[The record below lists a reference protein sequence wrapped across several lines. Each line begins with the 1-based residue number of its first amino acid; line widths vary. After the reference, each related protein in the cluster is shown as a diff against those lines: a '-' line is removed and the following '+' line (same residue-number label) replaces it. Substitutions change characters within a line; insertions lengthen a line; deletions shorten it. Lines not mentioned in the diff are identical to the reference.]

1 MEMTSYETL
10 ALFYETS
17 NTLDRFFDFWLS
29 ATFAV
34 VVAAHLGRDSIN
46 RSYAGIIVVL
56 YLSFTLSVLARQVV
70 FSNFMITLRENM
82 NNLEGLPD
90 INWAIPIIDG
100 SLLITMALGTVSA
113 VYFLWRCGTATGREV
128 DLPDNDAQP

>member
-1 MEMTSYETL
+1 MEMTNYETL
-10 ALFYETS
+10 ALFFETS

-46 RSYAGIIVVL
+46 RPYAGVIVIL
-56 YLSFTLSVLARQVV
+56 YLSFTLSILARQLV
-70 FSNFMITLRENM
+70 FSNLMITLRDNM
-82 NNLEGLPD
+82 TNIEELPD

-100 SLLITMALGTVSA
+100 SLLITMALGTAST

-128 DLPDNDAQP
+128 DLPDKDAQP

>member
-46 RSYAGIIVVL
+46 RSYARVIVVL
-56 YLSFTLSVLARQVV
+56 YLSFCLLYTSPSPRDGLLSRMP
-70 FSNFMITLRENM
+70 S
-82 NNLEGLPD
+82 
-90 INWAIPIIDG
+90 
-100 SLLITMALGTVSA
+100 SA
-113 VYFLWRCGTATGREV
+113 
-128 DLPDNDAQP
+128 

>member
-46 RSYAGIIVVL
+46 RPYAGVIVVL
-56 YLSFTLSVLARQVV
+56 YLSFTLSILARQFV
-70 FSNFMITLRENM
+70 FSNFMITLRDNM
-82 NNLEGLPD
+82 TKIEGLPD
-90 INWAIPIIDG
+90 INWAIPIVDG

-113 VYFLWRCGTATGREV
+113 VYFLWRCGTATGPEV
-128 DLPDNDAQP
+128 DLSDNDSQP